1 MAKFEFST
9 VYEVDFRLM
18 VFSLKG
24 ALDGFN
30 RGLYETDNFSLPGD
44 CFGLTDIQLN
54 NDLMFISNFIN
65 GRKSPQDVIR
75 FTTTSVKVINE
86 QLGNCG
92 YTNAVKELQEWCHAH
107 DLSTED
113 ETTTRCSMSTLVQN
127 FYTRIFN
134 FTGGYYRIIN
144 LCMNFTSDDGP
155 SVYL

>member
-9 VYEVDFRLM
+9 VYEVNFRLM

-30 RGLYETDNFSLPGD
+30 RGLYDTDNFSLKD
-44 CFGLTDIQLN
+44 NCFGLNDYQLN
-54 NDLMFISNFIN
+54 NDLMFISDFIN
-65 GRKSPQDVIR
+65 GKKSPQDVIR

-86 QLGNCG
+86 QLSNCG
-92 YTNAVKELQEWCHAH
+92 YTNAVKQLQEWCHAH
-107 DLSTED
+107 DLILE
-113 ETTTRCSMSTLVQN
+113 ETTTRCSMKNLVQN

-134 FTGGYYRIIN
+134 FTGGYYRIVN
-144 LCMNFTSDDGP
+144 LCLNFSSDDGP